1 VTIWEALLALV
12 RRWYIVLAALLV
24 ALIGSYGAVK
34 APGVYW
40 SRAEVTF
47 LAPASTVNPNT
58 LKVRS
63 SDLIIT
69 AGVVAKLVNGNLTWN
84 KMADP
89 AATIVGEGVRD
100 GWSVRLPDYG
110 GQWSRVYS
118 RQVLDVQ
125 VAGPTAEAVRERQT
139 ELLDRIDAELAG
151 LQKGVAQSDRITTTV
166 VPAVPSV
173 YYFHGSKVR
182 ALAMIWLLAGSG
194 ALATA
199 VWLEHRARRR
209 PTPTAAPRDEWP
221 DWLVALPAWSPA
233 GLSLRGV
240 LSPPHGVG
248 VHGPEDGDEASSAS
262 RSSRARRAPTRP

>member
-1 VTIWEALLALV
+1 MTIWEALLALV

-24 ALIGSYGAVK
+24 ALVGSYGAVK

-47 LAPASTVNPNT
+47 LAPASQVNPNT

-69 AGVVAKLVNGNLTWN
+69 AGVVAKLVNGNITWN

-125 VAGPTAEAVRERQT
+125 VAGPTEEAVRARQT
-139 ELLDRIDAELAG
+139 ELLNQIDAELAG
-151 LQKGVAQSDRITTTV
+151 LQTGVAESDRITTTV
-166 VPAVPSV
+166 VPAVPAI
-173 YYFHGSKVR
+173 YYFHGSKLR
-182 ALAMIWLLAGSG
+182 ALAMTWVLTGAG
-194 ALATA
+194 ALAVA
-199 VWLEHRARRR
+199 VWLEHRGGKRRR
-209 PTPTAAPRDEWP
+209 PDVPPRDEWP
-221 DWLVALPAWSPA
+221 EWLVALPPSSPA

-248 VHGPEDGDEASSAS
+248 VHGREDRDEASSAS